1 MKTQTA
7 VFAAGCFWGVEE
19 EFRCMKGVLSTRAG
33 YSGGKSKN
41 PTYEEVCSGK
51 TGYAESVK
59 IEFNLDEVSYED
71 LLRKFWEIHDPTT
84 LNRQGPD
91 IGTQYR
97 SIIFYFDENQ
107 KELAEK
113 SKQKEQKRYK
123 DKIVTEIILATE
135 FYDAEEYHQKYLM
148 KNGGESCGR

>member
-1 MKTQTA
+1 MA
-7 VFAAGCFWGVEE
+7 VVGLIGI
-19 EFRCMKGVLSTRAG
+19 
-33 YSGGKSKN
+33 YSDN
-41 PTYEEVCSGK
+41 IIFVN
-51 TGYAESVK
+51 
-59 IEFNLDEVSYED
+59 NL
-71 LLRKFWEIHDPTT
+71 LL
-84 LNRQGPD
+84 PD
-91 IGTQYR
+91 IPTNNQLKK
-97 SIIFYFDENQ
+97 IDEEKVKLSFIGDLSLVPNDI